1 MYLDSDDITI
11 IQADMQA
18 SVYAI
23 QSGKNKA
30 DEGLCREL
38 YEDFSKNDGNS
49 PVVFHEDVDVLNFS
63 RIEDISNIYR
73 PEKANELVGRCYFF
87 GKDIDMIL
95 CISYLKDGQLLPNA
109 QNKFIVVSVSKAI
122 SPETEFLLKDLS
134 NVFFI
139 KLADNGKF
147 IVNESIF

>member
-30 DEGLCREL
+30 DEELCREL
-38 YEDFSKNDGNS
+38 YDDFSKNEGDS
-49 PVVFHEDVDVLNFS
+49 PVVFREDVDVLNFS

-73 PEKANELVGRCYFF
+73 PEEANELVGRCYFF
-87 GKDIDMIL
+87 EEDIDMVL

-134 NVFFI
+134 NVFLV

-147 IVNESIF
+147 IITVR